1 MYFRRGMEYQTL
13 HRSIANKCYL
23 GFVFG
28 CGDANENQFN
38 VYLPAAIEL

>member
-1 MYFRRGMEYQTL
+1 MEYQTL
-13 HRSIANKCYL
+13 HRGIANKCYL

-28 CGDANENQFN
+28 RGDAYAYVYQFN